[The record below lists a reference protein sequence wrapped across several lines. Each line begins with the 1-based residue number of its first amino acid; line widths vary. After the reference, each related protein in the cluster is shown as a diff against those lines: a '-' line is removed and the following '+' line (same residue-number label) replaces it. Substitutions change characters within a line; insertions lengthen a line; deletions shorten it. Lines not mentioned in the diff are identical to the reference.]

1 MKKIE
6 AKWCEWSEEAD
17 YVPDVSCSLKWPF
30 HLYDFFTK
38 FGFHLITRRSRVV
51 E

>member
-6 AKWCEWSEEAD
+6 ITKWSEEAD
-17 YVPDVSCSLKWPF
+17 SVPGVSCSLKWYF
-30 HLYDFFTK
+30 HLNNFFTK